1 MEKLLKVKLLLDIA
15 ADDATKDNLLTMLI
29 DDAVVEVIDYCNL
42 KEYNTNL
49 DSTVVKMATQ
59 NYNKISS
66 QGIASQSYSG
76 VSETYVD
83 GYSADVMA
91 QLNKNRRVK
100 FL

>member
-1 MEKLLKVKLLLDIA
+1 MEKLLKVKLLLGIA
-15 ADDATKDNLLTMLI
+15 ANDATKDNLLTMLI

-42 KEYNTNL
+42 KQYNTNL
-49 DSTVVKMATQ
+49 DSTVVKMVTQ
-59 NYNKISS
+59 NYNKISN

>member
-1 MEKLLKVKLLLDIA
+1 MEKLLKVKLLLGIA
-15 ADDATKDNLLTMLI
+15 ANDITKDNLLTMLI
-29 DDAVVEVIDYCNL
+29 DDAIVEVIDYCNL
-42 KEYNTNL
+42 KQYNTNL
-49 DSTVVKMATQ
+49 DSTVVKMVTQ
-59 NYNKISS
+59 NYNKISN

-83 GYSADVMA
+83 GYSADVMT

>member
-1 MEKLLKVKLLLDIA
+1 MEKLLKVKLLLGIA

-59 NYNKISS
+59 NYNKISN